1 MNNEFKGTAMIVT
14 NALNDTLDLHI
25 GSDKEIKVSREK
37 VLNKSNKQFMV
48 SSQKEVRTW
57 EITVWN
63 NKNVPVAITL
73 EDQYPL
79 SNDSEVEV
87 KLLNSSSATVN
98 PKTGSLI
105 WNLNLDAHEVKKL
118 TFSYQVK
125 YPIGDKILG
134 E

>member
-1 MNNEFKGTAMIVT
+1 
-14 NALNDTLDLHI
+14 
-25 GSDKEIKVSREK
+25 
-37 VLNKSNKQFMV
+37 MV

-73 EDQYPL
+73 EDQYPI

-87 KLLNSSSATVN
+87 KLLNSGSATVN
-98 PKTGSLI
+98 PKTGSLT
-105 WNLNLDAHEVKKL
+105 WELNLDAHEVKKL

-125 YPIGDKILG
+125 YPIGDKILV